1 MAASKSWP
9 AWRVAGKQG
18 RLDVRNAI
26 LLWSNIEAWQENVT
40 MEMPRIELGASY
52 MLSMRST
59 TELHPLQVLD
69 KGKVYRVFLCDR
81 ANVFSRK
88 LAKEDRRSARTG
100 T

>member
-1 MAASKSWP
+1 MAGSQK
-9 AWRVAGKQG
+9 AGEVG
-18 RLDVRNAI
+18 FSHAF
-26 LLWSNIEAWQENVT
+26 LLWSNIEERQENVT

-69 KGKVYRVFLCDR
+69 KGKISRVFLRDG
-81 ANVFSRK
+81 ANVFSRI
-88 LAKEDRRSARTG
+88 LAKEDRRTARTG